1 MPLILNYVVIHI
13 MTFIALENPFCSKK
27 MIDCDHWL
35 IHSLIH
41 SPASYYNL
49 LTVTYLISALDY
61 FNGNYIVPFLPPVIH
76 WLLLAWE
83 EKQQAERKSTKAQI
97 NTKAQPQPHYT
108 RSNNKQTNQSL
119 VLFRL
124 SYLLYRVF
132 IAVYFIIIL

>member
-97 NTKAQPQPHYT
+97 NTKAQPQPHHT

-132 IAVYFIIIL
+132 IAVYIIVIL